1 MGKQIQL
8 IGENLLNDTPAGFES
23 SQVNIKPVT
32 ALKEAQA
39 QTTFD
44 ENKYDKLFSWETVGS
59 VAQMLPSMP
68 IISGIGDA
76 ISTRIPEVKLSDS
89 VSFGGGGVN
98 TPLVTNSQ
106 PVTDERLE
114 QYAKAL
120 GIPAEYW
127 EDLRDSKDMTE
138 VYTKAGKIMKDQ
150 KAMEHISTVYGS
162 TALMFGSS
170 LIDPS
175 NLLLNG
181 PLNVLSATAKSTSVA
196 KSLAVAGALKE
207 ANASAKVVEAAT
219 KAGTV
224 GSIAADSALFAATNT
239 ALYTMDA
246 SNRGME
252 VTTKDL
258 LMNATLGAVAPVAL
272 KGGFFLFGKTTKWA
286 KEMGAKI
293 ATEKFGLKP
302 TEKLHEE
309 TLGEMVHHGDDGVS
323 EPTLK
328 EGESQGE
335 LFQKDPE
342 TDVAMVKAIL
352 NEEPLDTAAMTPEG
366 QMAFDFESPRLTQ
379 GQTQGELFDVPGGK
393 LPDAFQEAP
402 VAQAHEADANQINLD
417 FEKAEAVQSPDVPEG
432 ITTPTELLRARPSYT
447 LDGVRFTPRFK
458 SNVDKALFIVGME
471 KPSKYDAL
479 YMDMLRKTFPKL
491 SDGEIREAGIGIKEL
506 HMRKNAKVAITD
518 KNLKAGTQDNL
529 PVEPT
534 WKDAVNPEG
543 KDFEPT
549 HVAVEPVVPKEGLQP
564 EQLKELE
571 AATPEVQQ
579 KVVQRVLDE
588 KQKRID
594 DFKYRYNEET
604 LRELLS
610 ESRVTP
616 EEGARNYFAGVT
628 NREKELWAKRM
639 DYPESALQGDFW
651 AIHRMGDKKFMLSVK
666 GTRTKTVKTLEEAKQ
681 IVKERLQA
689 MPEPS
694 IEKYAEGI
702 KARAKT
708 LKDEWA
714 EFDKG
719 YTEAFGEPP
728 QFGPKPSAEPTV
740 EPPVKSA
747 VKTTGNLI
755 DQSRVK
761 DAQYIQGVLSKFVK
775 EAELAA
781 NSGKGHEVTFK
792 FANGTE
798 SKYSLF
804 ADPDM
809 NLDLFRTMG
818 KKGAVEWNIKE
829 TGGEILKDP
838 MGSFKALDQKV
849 EAQKAEPTVI
859 PAADQKAY
867 DELVAPKFNDKVRRL
882 EQLLSKDKLTSD
894 DMKLMDSLAQDPDG
908 WGNQTGGVLLIT
920 PEQGAKLKALKD
932 ARKVDSEK
940 YSELSSAIATL
951 KEKQVRLQRQMN
963 GADEFNVKHGAELV
977 ALEEELFQL
986 TRRMSGKQSL
996 ENLIRRQMF
1005 RNDARTVGEATI
1017 ENGELHLETA
1027 GRSFQSFEELPQ
1039 VPSGRVF
1046 IKTQSPAYP
1055 IETTV
1060 ITQKGQVFPTV
1071 TVRVPEGLSKT
1082 ITGKPLQEAMA
1093 TLQDAL
1099 RKGLKG
1105 NVDYSTPSI
1114 NEALSAERLA
1124 GLKKAGFKKE
1134 TTDTKRK
1141 QSGFITPGVALGLLA
1156 GTGLGVYAVA
1166 NRDELKD
1173 DLTNLSAGIGG
1184 LMVFGMTR
1192 GKGSSVMDALKAP
1205 KSLAEVVK
1213 MPEVKANPEAVSLKT
1228 QGGQEVRLVD
1238 IRVLPGR
1245 EYDGTPFHT
1254 GEFKLPYFGKVRV
1267 SDPAGELSA
1276 LPRNSKS
1283 QTMQSLGMLIASSIS
1298 GHKTRG
1304 ALNHTTADVYA
1315 QLNAKVA
1322 IHQASDAFDKG
1333 FIEFSNRNG
1342 KLNPDFIKAY
1352 NSKLVSEFND
1362 EVVRATRGDIDV
1374 HPAAVKVAKAMSDAK
1389 AELLAKVK
1397 GIHTQGVERGIVAE
1411 GSPLDVTGQLEHDPK
1426 YMTRRG
1432 NPQGIYDMAA
1442 EVGMDKVYLLVQRS
1456 MMKDNP
1462 KLTEELAQV
1471 LAPHWTQVQAAM
1483 DFEEGFH
1490 VPDMDPNAFLKFV
1503 MDTTKLA
1510 EPQAKELAGMFMQ
1523 HKVGDTMAGVL
1534 KSRTSLDDTFEMETT
1549 NLKGEPVTI
1558 SMKQLFHQDVRVNH
1572 AVWVESISGI
1582 LGMGKVSLEAG
1593 VDLTHQKTFQHILDQ
1608 AKEELLAKQVP
1619 YADAVKEIET
1629 IRDVHAK
1636 VMGKNNKD
1644 GIFKSSNPVFR
1655 LLNDTTT
1662 LMSHANFVFSAIPE
1676 LSNAVMQ
1683 RGLENVLNDMPDLKQ
1698 VVTAAIG
1705 GEIDDGLARSI
1716 ITAHALGDHQT
1727 AALQAS
1733 LEQGTVNAATGK
1745 VQLALG
1751 QTDKLNGR
1759 GVVTATTKYMTI
1771 KGNLQTLSDIVR
1783 GRREITP
1790 DEWNHFARR
1799 GIDEAKFK
1807 ELKDLLI
1814 KHTDVDENGML
1825 RTDTSGYRP
1834 SEMFKEDAEK
1844 AMEIHAFLERTANA
1858 AANESS
1864 GIGETNRYQH
1874 NDIGRVL
1881 LKFQGTP
1888 LRMWSNLKGQVT
1900 NFDASIAASWIT
1912 VSMGAAL
1919 AYIMTTY
1926 LANRGDQETLK
1937 KKLAT
1942 KEIAKA
1948 AFRNGGFGIAPNVID
1963 LASTM
1968 LGQGPQ
1974 FSTMS
1979 GRAGG
1984 SQAPVFALKDRVV
1997 NTSALIG
2004 KTLTGQQVTRA
2015 EAAQAV
2021 KTPLWA
2027 LNAFIPFA
2035 TQSLPKKRTDKPKD

>member
-309 TLGEMVHHGDDGVS
+309 TLGEMVHHGDGVS

-328 EGESQGE
+328 EGETQGE

-579 KVVQRVLDE
+579 KVVQKVLD
-588 KQKRID
+588 QKVADTPLRFNPKDAAQPYARDVEEISSLLEPLVVKDGNRLYTTLKEPLVINTEGASKGVIKLAKAVQNVDGPFVQGTTQDGKPVDFSLDELKAALTKTEPKVETTKSTVTKKTLVAEDID
-594 DFKYRYNEET
+594 WDSALLAPFKDSKMLSKKSAHFWKGKTWKEIGVLVTNSTDVSLSSRMKEDVGNGGSTSLFTPSKVVKEYFLTDGRHKATIPEEVGAYIGA
-604 LRELLS
+604 LS
-610 ESRVTP
+610 E
-616 EEGARNYFAGVT
+616 F
-628 NREKELWAKRM
+628 
-639 DYPESALQGDFW
+639 
-651 AIHRMGDKKFMLSVK
+651 
-666 GTRTKTVKTLEEAKQ
+666 KTQ
-681 IVKERLQA
+681 
-689 MPEPS
+689 
-694 IEKYAEGI
+694 
-702 KARAKT
+702 
-708 LKDEWA
+708 
-714 EFDKG
+714 
-719 YTEAFGEPP
+719 
-728 QFGPKPSAEPTV
+728 
-740 EPPVKSA
+740 
-747 VKTTGNLI
+747 
-755 DQSRVK
+755 
-761 DAQYIQGVLSKFVK
+761 
-775 EAELAA
+775 
-781 NSGKGHEVTFK
+781 
-792 FANGTE
+792 
-798 SKYSLF
+798 
-804 ADPDM
+804 
-809 NLDLFRTMG
+809 
-818 KKGAVEWNIKE
+818 
-829 TGGEILKDP
+829 
-838 MGSFKALDQKV
+838 KALDQKA
-849 EAQKAEPTVI
+849 EAPKAEPTVI
-859 PAADQKAY
+859 PAADQKVEIKTDYGMNDHFTAALEADLNAWKARENIQDSDTEGYGWEIRKTGLHGALRLLTFFPGKGRMDFDIKSQAEGIAKIRGMIADAPNDQLNIQKRWDAFNEEASKVQQQVVQKDVAQKDGVSAQTDGINSY
-867 DELVAPKFNDKVRRL
+867 DAPGVSAIKELVAGKPVG
-882 EQLLSKDKLTSD
+882 
-894 DMKLMDSLAQDPDG
+894 PDG
-908 WGNQTGGVLLIT
+908 FVSVSMMTAREVSVYKKAAYTDPWGTGKKI
-920 PEQGAKLKALKD
+920 PIAEKLKDIKKPIAILEIDPVPVRIPNEFFPDTGDFAYFRVKVQLPGKKTPQEVMLK
-932 ARKVDSEK
+932 AW
-940 YSELSSAIATL
+940 
-951 KEKQVRLQRQMN
+951 
-963 GADEFNVKHGAELV
+963 
-977 ALEEELFQL
+977 
-986 TRRMSGKQSL
+986 
-996 ENLIRRQMF
+996 
-1005 RNDARTVGEATI
+1005 
-1017 ENGELHLETA
+1017 
-1027 GRSFQSFEELPQ
+1027 SFE
-1039 VPSGRVF
+1039 G
-1046 IKTQSPAYP
+1046 
-1055 IETTV
+1055 
-1060 ITQKGQVFPTV
+1060 
-1071 TVRVPEGLSKT
+1071 
-1082 ITGKPLQEAMA
+1082 
-1093 TLQDAL
+1093 
-1099 RKGLKG
+1099 
-1105 NVDYSTPSI
+1105 TP
-1114 NEALSAERLA
+1114 
-1124 GLKKAGFKKE
+1124 KAPKVS
-1134 TTDTKRK
+1134 

-1238 IRVLPGR
+1238 IRALPGR

-1411 GSPLDVTGQLEHDPK
+1411 GSPLDVAGQLEHDPK

-1644 GIFKSSNPVFR
+1644 GIFKPSNPVFR

-1662 LMSHANFVFSAIPE
+1662 LMSHANFVFSAMPE

-1745 VQLALG
+1745 VHLALG